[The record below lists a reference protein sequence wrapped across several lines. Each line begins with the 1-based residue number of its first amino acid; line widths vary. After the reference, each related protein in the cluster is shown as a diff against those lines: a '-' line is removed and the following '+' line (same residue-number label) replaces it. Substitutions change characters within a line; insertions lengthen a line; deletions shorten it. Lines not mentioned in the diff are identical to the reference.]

1 LAGFKVVAK
10 SNFKPLASWFSHST
24 FVTSILVVFHVWVR
38 VMPFLELTYLPSI
51 SPVMAA
57 DLLSRLP
64 VIFKIT
70 GFTEVVDEF
79 FDEVLAEVFV
89 EVFAEFFV
97 EFSLEVFVPESARV
111 CVEAVDTVVGKVLT
125 SKEMPRTR

>member
-1 LAGFKVVAK
+1 
-10 SNFKPLASWFSHST
+10 
-24 FVTSILVVFHVWVR
+24 
-38 VMPFLELTYLPSI
+38 
-51 SPVMAA
+51 MAA

-64 VIFKIT
+64 VTFRVT
-70 GFTEVVDEF
+70 GCTEGVDGF
-79 FDEVLAEVFV
+79 FD

-97 EFSLEVFVPESARV
+97 EFSLEVFVPGSARV